1 MSIKSKINSLGYDC
15 LLTND
20 INELSNS
27 KKVILPGVG
36 NIGECIERLKSLKI
50 SNFLTEE
57 IKKNKFDLLGI
68 CVGFQMLFEESEECN
83 TKCLSILDGKF
94 QKFSNDNS
102 KKKIPNVGWGK
113 INSDQFNLKLLNSVR
128 NNSFYFTH
136 SFFLD
141 ANKIQSNE
149 NISYGYT
156 SYFNENLVS
165 IIESKNI
172 FGVQFHPEK
181 SNQDGL
187 TLLKN
192 FIEI

>member
-102 KKKIPNVGWGK
+102 KKK
-113 INSDQFNLKLLNSVR
+113 NS
-128 NNSFYFTH
+128 
-136 SFFLD
+136 
-141 ANKIQSNE
+141 
-149 NISYGYT
+149 
-156 SYFNENLVS
+156 
-165 IIESKNI
+165 
-172 FGVQFHPEK
+172 
-181 SNQDGL
+181 
-187 TLLKN
+187 
-192 FIEI
+192 